1 MLLCGVMMMP
11 CTLEARER
19 NNGGNNRGQ
28 QTSQAMRN
36 NNGGNRNSNVG
47 GINRNQGNVGN
58 NNGGNRNGN
67 VGNTNRN
74 QGNVT
79 VNNNNRNN
87 NVGGNR
93 NINVGNV
100 NRNQGNRNVN
110 RGNVVR
116 QGGQPA
122 VRQHLPSPRAY
133 RRPTV
138 PPATYRYY
146 EAWPTFRSILGV
158 ALGTTINMTLNAL
171 LNNGYTVSS
180 YGTNTVFLTDVPMLN
195 LLWPDATL
203 YYGTG
208 GGLIG
213 SEFVYYTPTYNVNR
227 YNTTYASLIRTYGQP
242 YEVVQLDNGMRAT
255 WWGPS
260 NQYIQLT
267 FAGDYA
273 LNGGMNYYT
282 TLSFGN

>member
-1 MLLCGVMMMP
+1 MMMP

-28 QTSQAMRN
+28 QQTSQAMRN
-36 NNGGNRNSNVG
+36 NNGGNRN
-47 GINRNQGNVGN
+47 GNVSG
-58 NNGGNRNGN
+58 
-67 VGNTNRN
+67 TNRN
-74 QGNVT
+74 QG
-79 VNNNNRNN
+79 
-87 NVGGNR
+87 GNF
-93 NINVGNV
+93 G
-100 NRNQGNRNVN
+100 NQGNRPNVGNNGGQMQGN
-110 RGNVVR
+110 RPNVGNNGGQM
-116 QGGQPA
+116 QGNRPNVGNNGGQMQGNRPMGGNMRPAGQPA
-122 VRQHLPSPRAY
+122 PRQHMPAPRAY
-133 RRPTV
+133 RRPTP
-138 PPATYRYY
+138 PPARFHYY
-146 EAWPTFRSILGV
+146 ESWPTFRSILGV

-227 YNTTYASLIRTYGQP
+227 YNATYASLIRTYGQP
-242 YEVVQLDNGMRAT
+242 YEVVQLNNGMRAT